1 MNGPR
6 DVEASQAAKRIM
18 EYLHAHADA
27 ADTAS
32 GIAIWWLADSP
43 PLPDATIERAM
54 AYLVADGRVE
64 RQTLPDGTA
73 VYRSRRTTNPER

>member
-18 EYLHAHADA
+18 EYLEVHTDA
-27 ADTAS
+27 ADTAH
-32 GIAIWWLADSP
+32 GISIWWLADSP

-64 RQTLPDGTA
+64 QQTLPDGTM
-73 VYRSRRTTNPER
+73 VYRCRRATSPER